1 MEGKYPP
8 SGGWPKLIP
17 SSREEFERWAKGNR
31 EHLEWLR
38 RERIERVSRRK
49 KLILLGAL
57 LAVLVVS
64 VFLLPLIAHSL
75 PRGSF
80 VERFPVTG
88 GCASLGLI
96 ETNVE
101 VKVFMKD
108 YSDPAVYDYA
118 REAVKQRKGIPT
130 VTAGFVVFRKIP
142 HQKRFVY
149 EFREVLPSLFLTS
162 FLTRQSDITN
172 PGDWNLEVT
181 EERFVR
187 EQAEIFSADEIAAL
201 SDRGQVFVKCWMP
214 LMPKTR
220 Q

>member
-1 MEGKYPP
+1 M
-8 SGGWPKLIP
+8 
-17 SSREEFERWAKGNR
+17 
-31 EHLEWLR
+31 R
-38 RERIERVSRRK
+38 RNG
-49 KLILLGAL
+49 LILLGIFIA
-57 LAVLVVS
+57 AAIVSMFLV
-64 VFLLPLIAHSL
+64 PLIAHSL

-80 VERFPVTG
+80 LERFPVTG
-88 GCASLGLI
+88 DCAGLGLL

-142 HQKRFVY
+142 HQKRFAY
-149 EFREVLPSLFLTS
+149 EFREVLPGVFLHS
-162 FLTRQSDITN
+162 FLVRQSDITS
-172 PGDWNLEVT
+172 PGDWTEVT

-187 EQAEIFSADEIAAL
+187 EQAEIFSADEMAAW
-201 SDRGQVFVKCWMP
+201 SDWRQVFIKCLTP